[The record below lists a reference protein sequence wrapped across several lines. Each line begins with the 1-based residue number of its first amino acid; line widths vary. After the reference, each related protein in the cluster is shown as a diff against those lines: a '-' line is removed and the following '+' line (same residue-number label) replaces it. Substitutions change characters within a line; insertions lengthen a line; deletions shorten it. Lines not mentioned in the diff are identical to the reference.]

1 MKNHFYKNQLEIR
14 NRLVEV
20 CFAKGINCEGY
31 SLEISLSDSCRITEF
46 LNSLPAKTT
55 PDAIIDTFA
64 EVFPKVDHNTF
75 IFKIEY
81 CTSSKSLQIYTVTLQ
96 GSNARGPEYN
106 ILCEDDYM
114 PKRFK
119 TAPNYISSRVL
130 IDLLAKVR

>member
-1 MKNHFYKNQLEIR
+1 MKNYFYKDQLELR
-14 NRLVEV
+14 QRLIEI

-55 PDAIIDTFA
+55 PDAIINAFA

-106 ILCEDDYM
+106 ILTEDDYM
-114 PKRFK
+114 PKRYK
-119 TAPNYISSRVL
+119 SAPNYISRHTL
-130 IDLLAKVR
+130 LDLLTKVR